1 MMQFNIKVRRMDFEY
16 VKQRFNALEEKLQ
29 GLVELNNRL
38 VLENIKLNQ
47 RFNNAQGVEAAKPL
61 RSTGVEVA
69 PPSVPRT
76 APEPPKTKVLE
87 ILQND
92 GVGSIKVI
100 GNTYLHR
107 SLLKENGG
115 SWDKNISGWVFSD
128 TCLDQLVN
136 ALTER
141 EVEFINHVA
150 RSTGVEAASRL
161 RSTGVEEALPLR
173 STPKGVEA
181 VLEFMED

>member
-76 APEPPKTKVLE
+76 APEPPKPKVLE

-150 RSTGVEAASRL
+150 RSTGVE
-161 RSTGVEEALPLR
+161 EALPLR
-173 STPKGVEA
+173 STGVEA